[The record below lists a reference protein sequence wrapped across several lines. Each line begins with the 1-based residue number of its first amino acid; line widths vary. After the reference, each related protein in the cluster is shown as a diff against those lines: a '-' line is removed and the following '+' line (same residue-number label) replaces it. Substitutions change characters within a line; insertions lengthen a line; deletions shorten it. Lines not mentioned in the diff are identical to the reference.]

1 MAPLT
6 SWPGLPQTRDPKPPT
21 HPTLHAAAAID
32 DWQVREGRLRASD
45 TAALYQE
52 ARAVL
57 RAALKKVYA
66 HDGSDQLAA
75 GSGVG
80 TASAGGSLA
89 ASVSVATMPAALRL
103 PLCAKHLLLAAHLAS
118 RFPPRLDV
126 AIFSAVRRG
135 GGGKRRR
142 ALRKPP
148 AAAEPHAFTLERLLA
163 IYDSVSP
170 PVPRATRDHAAA
182 AHAHAA
188 HSRLS
193 TCRAV
198 QPCPP
203 SREPHSPPP
212 RALLRS
218 MRPISPRC
226 LHLSAPLMPSAR
238 TVRAPLLLLLA
249 AFSRSKTRRR

>member
-80 TASAGGSLA
+80 AASAGGSLA

-163 IYDSVSP
+163 IYDSV
-170 PVPRATRDHAAA
+170 
-182 AHAHAA
+182 
-188 HSRLS
+188 RLS
-193 TCRAV
+193 PKSQTINHTWTLELRNRPA
-198 QPCPP
+198 P
-203 SREPHSPPP
+203 SCFC
-212 RALLRS
+212 LRL
-218 MRPISPRC
+218 RLR